1 MRIAEPQLMGDVHLR
16 PSSGQQPKVARA
28 VWLAIMPA
36 NHPNRRLME

>member
-1 MRIAEPQLMGDVHLR
+1 MRIAELQSMGDVHLR

-36 NHPNRRLME
+36 ITPIDV